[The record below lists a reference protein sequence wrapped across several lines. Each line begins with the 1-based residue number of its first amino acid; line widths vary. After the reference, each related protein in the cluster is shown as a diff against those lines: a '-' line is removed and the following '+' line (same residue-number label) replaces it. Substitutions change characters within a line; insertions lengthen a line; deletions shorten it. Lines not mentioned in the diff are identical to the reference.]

1 MCRIDAD
8 IWSGQEVV
16 AWYPLHRISPEAPA
30 THGQLKIGTHLVVHK
45 PNKLGLEDF
54 DILKVVGKGHF
65 GKVMMVKKK
74 DTGAFYALKSVKK
87 EDLVKRGG
95 LP

>member
-1 MCRIDAD
+1 M
-8 IWSGQEVV
+8 
-16 AWYPLHRISPEAPA
+16 
-30 THGQLKIGTHLVVHK
+30 
-45 PNKLGLEDF
+45 EDF